1 METFD
6 FVRDKLSEWG
16 LSKWIHRFEDEGID
30 KESFLSLEESEI
42 TALIP
47 KIGPARKFR
56 NKVKKFLQKEQ
67 RAAGHDRDDPAQ
79 EEQGAAANSAQIGP
93 STSNFSPPPV
103 AVKGK
108 RKSESSKQEA
118 TLSKRHRGSVSGT
131 SSEEKI
137 LAEMKEIMK
146 RVHDKMNNQVNT
158 KVNAFLKEELDDL
171 ESDKKQLVGVI
182 GKTGDGKS
190 SLINAIIG
198 EEDLLPSGSG
208 SACTSVMIKVEAN
221 MSDSKYMAE
230 IEFITKEEWKD
241 ELSSLSKKYFPG
253 DNVNEEN
260 EDGDDDDDDDGGDD
274 DDDEKLSALYGKDF
288 KKSWTQLM
296 DNKHFSEIPEFLKS
310 RKKILTDESA
320 LKLSDKLAKYTRSD
334 EEETGRQYWPLV
346 KCVTIKVP
354 NVTDL
359 LEHVTLVD
367 LPGSGDCNK
376 SRDEMWKEIVG
387 SCSTVWI
394 VTDINRAASKKEPWE
409 ILDNTISLMGNG
421 GECRS
426 ISFICTKSD
435 AIKDSRVIPTE
446 EGRACILK
454 RNKQTKERVTEKFN
468 KQNNIKKHFSGHS
481 DDFFQVLTVSSSEFQ
496 KEVFLQKDETE
507 IPKLQE
513 CLRNFN
519 DRQSKIS
526 NYVSGAY
533 GILSLIHGANS
544 SKMDCHK
551 PLLQQRLKDE
561 LDKVRQSMEKAY
573 RAFENCLGEGVKK
586 SQESYAKKMKFILV
600 PKKGKDR
607 GFHRTL
613 KSLVEN
619 DGIYKPKTK
628 PEIDIN
634 VTLASCMR
642 DHIDEEFK
650 QTFPNKERCGPF
662 KGAINMFT
670 LGTENLVDRNKDVSL
685 QLTFL
690 KTEEA
695 KLKTKLNNYIRE
707 NKKKIYSSLP
717 NSIKD
722 SMRPCYEE
730 AANYRGKD
738 TLKNMRN
745 TIETHLKVSKNIM
758 FSKAKDDMLDQM
770 KRLMEHILK
779 KLEKDMKRSIKLSL
793 KSDNSVPDVTDEYVR
808 GKKCHDELM
817 DKSNKET
824 PMTCVEPLKPEAAPD
839 FKSVTHAQEH
849 NLKRPAQDRKKSIKL
864 SRMKTDD
871 NSVPDVTEQY
881 QRGKKCHD
889 KLMGSHK
896 KKPPMACVEPLK
908 PEAAS
913 DFQSV
918 THAQEH
924 IPKRP
929 EQDMKKSSELSLK
942 TDDNSVPDVTEQYQ
956 RGKKCHD
963 KLMGNP
969 NKETPLTCVEP
980 LKPEAASDFQSVTH
994 AQSHVSSVT
1003 ILNPRILHETDDHKP
1018 SYRLDCPGPG
1028 LFQCASTG
1036 LVFEMEKKGEVFYRT
1051 VDWDNLLRTL
1061 TPAGPLFSIQCPCVR
1076 QLHLPHCEILSG

>member
-1 METFD
+1 
-6 FVRDKLSEWG
+6 
-16 LSKWIHRFEDEGID
+16 
-30 KESFLSLEESEI
+30 
-42 TALIP
+42 
-47 KIGPARKFR
+47 
-56 NKVKKFLQKEQ
+56 
-67 RAAGHDRDDPAQ
+67 
-79 EEQGAAANSAQIGP
+79 
-93 STSNFSPPPV
+93 
-103 AVKGK
+103 
-108 RKSESSKQEA
+108 
-118 TLSKRHRGSVSGT
+118 
-131 SSEEKI
+131 
-137 LAEMKEIMK
+137 
-146 RVHDKMNNQVNT
+146 
-158 KVNAFLKEELDDL
+158 
-171 ESDKKQLVGVI
+171 
-182 GKTGDGKS
+182 
-190 SLINAIIG
+190 
-198 EEDLLPSGSG
+198 
-208 SACTSVMIKVEAN
+208 
-221 MSDSKYMAE
+221 
-230 IEFITKEEWKD
+230 
-241 ELSSLSKKYFPG
+241 
-253 DNVNEEN
+253 
-260 EDGDDDDDDDGGDD
+260 
-274 DDDEKLSALYGKDF
+274 
-288 KKSWTQLM
+288 
-296 DNKHFSEIPEFLKS
+296 
-310 RKKILTDESA
+310 
-320 LKLSDKLAKYTRSD
+320 
-334 EEETGRQYWPLV
+334 
-346 KCVTIKVP
+346 
-354 NVTDL
+354 
-359 LEHVTLVD
+359 
-367 LPGSGDCNK
+367 
-376 SRDEMWKEIVG
+376 MWKEFVG

-454 RNKQTKERVTEKFN
+454 RNKQTKERVREKFN
-468 KQNNIKKHFSGHS
+468 KQNNIKKHFSGDS
-481 DDFFQVLTVSSSEFQ
+481 DDFFQVFTVSSTEFQ

-513 CLRNFN
+513 CLLNFN

-526 NYVSGAY
+526 NYVSEAY

-544 SKMDCHK
+544 SKMAFHK

-586 SQESYAKKMKFILV
+586 SQESYAKKMRFILV

-628 PEIDIN
+628 PEININ

-662 KGAINMFT
+662 KGAINTFT
-670 LGTENLVDRNKDVSL
+670 LGTESLVDRDKDVSL

-695 KLKTKLNNYIRE
+695 KLKTKLNNHIRE

-722 SMRPCYEE
+722 SMRPCYDE
-730 AANYRGKD
+730 AAGYRGKD

-745 TIETHLKVSKNIM
+745 AIETHLKVSQNIM

-770 KRLMEHILK
+770 KRLMDHILN
-779 KLEKDMKRSIKLSL
+779 KLEKDMKSSINLSL
-793 KSDNSVPDVTDEYVR
+793 KADNAIPDVTDEYAR
-808 GKKCHDELM
+808 GKKCHDKLM

-824 PMTCVEPLKPEAAPD
+824 PMTCVESLKPKAAPD
-839 FKSVTHAQEH
+839 VKSVTHAQEH
-849 NLKRPAQDRKKSIKL
+849 ILKRPAQDTKKSIKL
-864 SRMKTDD
+864 SRVKTDD
-871 NSVPDVTEQY
+871 NSASDVTEQY
-881 QRGKKCHD
+881 QRGKKYHD
-889 KLMGSHK
+889 KQMGSHK
-896 KKPPMACVEPLK
+896 KHPPMACVEPLK

-924 IPKRP
+924 ILKSP

-942 TDDNSVPDVTEQYQ
+942 MDDNSVPDVTEQYQ
-956 RGKKCHD
+956 RGKKYHD
-963 KLMGNP
+963 KQMGNP

-980 LKPEAASDFQSVTH
+980 LKPKAASDFQSVTH

-1003 ILNPRILHETDDHKP
+1003 VLNPRILHETDDHKP
-1018 SYRLDCPGPG
+1018 SYRLDCPEAG

-1051 VDWDNLLRTL
+1051 VDWDSFPHTL

-1076 QLHLPHCEILSG
+1076 QLHLPHCETLSDDPDMLLVARVIDGKLEEVQPNRMTTTHVIVDVTTFTQHGLFRKSFSHHPVQGQVLLFHQKAANRPQRCTLNVLLLPRNVPICEVKSHQRGFNLLQSSSGTLSPRGRYGLGCDLVERAEIQPKSGTFACDYSQNYQSTFQVLLDSGAKTVRLILMDRGNNDRSVWECVVPLAAAPGFEVPQIAPTLGTTSEFVQRHRNVLIKRVSEVMPIADDLLVEEVITDETYDKIKNAPTSQTQMRELLAVVCRAGSAAMSEFYKALKQNQPRLVKDLEKPSQM